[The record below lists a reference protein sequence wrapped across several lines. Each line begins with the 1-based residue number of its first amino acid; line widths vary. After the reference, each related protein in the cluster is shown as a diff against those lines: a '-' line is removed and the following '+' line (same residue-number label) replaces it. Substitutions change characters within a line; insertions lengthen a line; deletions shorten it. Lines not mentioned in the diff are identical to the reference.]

1 MKKTENMNTGFYGE
15 TQPILTED
23 NGKAIPIYRDTGVYI
38 TKDEIRTE
46 RQMKI
51 NGRPYYVTSVFS
63 AFPESTPTEKI
74 IELMELELKSK
85 VG

>member
-1 MKKTENMNTGFYGE
+1 MKKTENLNTGFYE
-15 TQPILTED
+15 ENKPLLSKD
-23 NGKAIPIYRDTGVYI
+23 NDMAIPIYRDTGVYI
-38 TKDEIRTE
+38 TDDEIRTE

-51 NGRPYYVTSVFS
+51 NGRPYYVTSVFP
-63 AFPESTPTEKI
+63 AFSKSTPTEKI

>member
-1 MKKTENMNTGFYGE
+1 MKNTDNLNTGFYGE
-15 TQPILTED
+15 TLPLLTEKD
-23 NGKAIPIYRDTGVYI
+23 GKTMPIYRDAGVYI
-38 TKDEIRTE
+38 TDDEIRTE

-51 NGRPYYVTSVFS
+51 NGRPYYVTSVFP